1 MKIDFLERFI
11 NENNRDSF
19 WTIKKTVGVLFA
31 ILFLC
36 FVMINTTGCTDKGN
50 NETSTDDVTVD
61 IQPESGAPEGQV
73 TVGDDGVKAGIAGD
87 NTTLS
92 EVDLSSEKMVAI
104 SLEDAGRAD
113 PFLPYNEALEQ
124 IKNQRSVKIYNG
136 ILPPVENLPSPS
148 KAVEKILTTKVSG
161 IMYDNYNPSAILNI
175 DGVDYLVRSGDTVGN
190 TVGDNYKVLSISKSV
205 VTVQSG
211 SNVYKAGVGQL
222 LSYDDINKS
231 NIVNLENKFG
241 GAKNRSY

>member
-1 MKIDFLERFI
+1 MKIDFLDRFI

-19 WTIKKTVGVLFA
+19 WTIKKTIGILFA
-31 ILFLC
+31 ILFFC
-36 FVMINTTGCTDKGN
+36 FVMINTTGCTDKGDAEN
-50 NETSTDDVTVD
+50 STDDVTVD
-61 IQPESGAPEGQV
+61 IQPESAASEGMV

-87 NTTLS
+87 NVTLS

-104 SLEDAGRAD
+104 NLEDAGRAD

-124 IKNQRSVKIYNG
+124 IKSQRNVKIYNG
-136 ILPPVENLPSPS
+136 ILPPVETLASPS
-148 KAVEKILTTKVSG
+148 KAIEKILSTKVSG

-175 DGVDYLVRSGDTVGN
+175 DGVDYLVRSGDIVN
-190 TVGDNYKVLSISKSV
+190 NYKVLSISKSV

-222 LSYDDINKS
+222 LASDNLNKS

>member
-1 MKIDFLERFI
+1 MKIDFLDRFI

-19 WTIKKTVGVLFA
+19 WTLKRTIGVLFA
-31 ILFLC
+31 VLFLC
-36 FVMINTTGCTDKGN
+36 LVMINTTGCTDKGDTEN
-50 NETSTDDVTVD
+50 STDEISVDV
-61 IQPESGAPEGQV
+61 QPDNANAPDGQV
-73 TVGDDGVKAGIAGD
+73 TVGNDGVKAGLAGD
-87 NTTLS
+87 NVTI
-92 EVDLSSEKMVAI
+92 DDMDMSSEKMVAVN
-104 SLEDAGRAD
+104 LEDAGRAD

-124 IKNQRSVKIYNG
+124 VKSQRNVKIYNG
-136 ILPPVENLPSPS
+136 ILPPVETLASPS
-148 KAVEKILTTKVSG
+148 AAIEKILTTKVSG

-175 DGVDYLVRSGDTVGN
+175 DGVDYLVRSGDKV
-190 TVGDNYKVLSISKSV
+190 DNYKVLSISKSV

-222 LSYDDINKS
+222 LTYDNINNS